1 MVAELV
7 TGCCAQGVL
16 PARQA
21 LHSHHPS
28 PSSRPARGA
37 GAVSVEGG
45 LIICLSPWL
54 AAASPRPLSQRSHPG
69 PPHSAV
75 RGSCWQALLD
85 QRGSNCML
93 EWGIGCHK
101 HPVYQCPESSAFHVP
116 HNFATKAHPSDSM
129 CLPSLSLVNSSL
141 VFTAPVGP
149 GEQGS

>member
-1 MVAELV
+1 MLCSRGASCMP
-7 TGCCAQGVL
+7 GPSQ
-16 PARQA
+16 
-21 LHSHHPS
+21 S
-28 PSSRPARGA
+28 PSQSLSKPARGA
-37 GAVSVEGG
+37 GAVSICSSEKAECEGG

-85 QRGSNCML
+85 QRGSNCIF

-116 HNFATKAHPSDSM
+116 HNFATKAHPSDSL
-129 CLPSLSLVNSSL
+129 CSL
-141 VFTAPVGP
+141 VFTAPLGP
-149 GEQGS
+149 GEQGG